1 MSQENLQTM
10 IMQNLWGGKRDVLWD
25 CASSEWAKRSEIQFS
40 QKLASVK
47 QMCYSDEKSIATLLM
62 VKYDENSCFH
72 TLTIIP
78 ENEKHSVSIHLPLM
92 NALCS
97 FICKLKTEAKKGK

>member
-1 MSQENLQTM
+1 
-10 IMQNLWGGKRDVLWD
+10 
-25 CASSEWAKRSEIQFS
+25 
-40 QKLASVK
+40 
-47 QMCYSDEKSIATLLM
+47 MCYSDEKSIVTLLM

-97 FICKLKTEAKKGK
+97 FICKLTVLYFSSVLELSLVRKLLQAPKGVCLE